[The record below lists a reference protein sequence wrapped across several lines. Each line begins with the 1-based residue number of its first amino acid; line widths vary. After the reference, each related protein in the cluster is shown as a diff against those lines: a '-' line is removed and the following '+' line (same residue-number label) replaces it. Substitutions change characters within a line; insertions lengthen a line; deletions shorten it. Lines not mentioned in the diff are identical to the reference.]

1 MASSYVNDLRLNE
14 MATGDASG
22 TWGETTNTNLELIAE
37 AFSYG
42 TEAIT
47 TNADTHTTTIAD
59 GATDPGRSMFL
70 KYTGTLDST
79 CTITIGPNTVSKL
92 WIIENGT
99 SGSQSIIIKQGSGA
113 TVTIPSG
120 KTKVIYSD
128 GAGSGGAMVDAFASL
143 NLQTSGIIESSS
155 SIQTP
160 LIEFT
165 DGDDA
170 MTIADGGQ
178 VTFAQNIIGTLGT
191 AAQANI
197 TSLGTLTGL
206 TVNGDVTLTGSSN
219 NIVFDQSDD
228 CLEFA
233 DNAKAKFGA
242 SDDLQIYH
250 DGSNSRI
257 QEGGTGSL
265 LVRGSNLQLQDSDG
279 FDYMTCTDGGDGG
292 TVALKHLGSTVLST
306 ASGGIT
312 VTSAINDLTIA
323 AGNIQTNTS
332 NNLSINTPNSVR
344 INIDSNDSATDQVF
358 VIGKNQ
364 TGVDAS
370 NDVLFKIGEDGKAG
384 IGVGAPNATLHVG
397 SSNATGD
404 ATNPAIQIGGS
415 SSYRLGMYT
424 TAEGAVIDNNNG
436 DDGIS
441 FFTKTNGEMMRL
453 QADGVAHITSAGAPI
468 APSIKH
474 GGATGDVS
482 KLRLIN
488 RAGQGS
494 NKGGL
499 LELGGVTND
508 GVSRSD
514 VFASLAGLKDNATSG
529 NKAGYMQFST
539 SNGSSLDEKMRLDSN
554 GNLLVGNTSSGGSG
568 KCQADVGFD
577 AMDGS
582 NTVSISIRNY
592 SSGANSGQ
600 IMVDPD
606 GQGTDSVMYFNVDG
620 VTPSKLKLDS
630 AGRFN
635 IDQVDTRFGTGAL
648 NITGEVGASF
658 NAVQFRH
665 NASTIVGTIVTGS
678 SSTTYNTSSDYRLK
692 ENVDYNWDATT
703 RLKQLKP
710 ARFNWI
716 SDETNTLVDGFLAH
730 EVQNIVPAAI
740 TGEKDAMMDEKY
752 EITPAVLGADGSI
765 VTEAVMGTHSV
776 PDYQNIDHSKLV
788 PLLVKTIQELEARI
802 TALES

>member
-1 MASSYVNDLRLNE
+1 
-14 MATGDASG
+14 
-22 TWGETTNTNLELIAE
+22 
-37 AFSYG
+37 
-42 TEAIT
+42 
-47 TNADTHTTTIAD
+47 
-59 GATDPGRSMFL
+59 
-70 KYTGTLDST
+70 
-79 CTITIGPNTVSKL
+79 
-92 WIIENGT
+92 
-99 SGSQSIIIKQGSGA
+99 
-113 TVTIPSG
+113 
-120 KTKVIYSD
+120 
-128 GAGSGGAMVDAFASL
+128 
-143 NLQTSGIIESSS
+143 
-155 SIQTP
+155 
-160 LIEFT
+160 
-165 DGDDA
+165 
-170 MTIADGGQ
+170 
-178 VTFAQNIIGTLGT
+178 
-191 AAQANI
+191 
-197 TSLGTLTGL
+197 
-206 TVNGDVTLTGSSN
+206 
-219 NIVFDQSDD
+219 
-228 CLEFA
+228 
-233 DNAKAKFGA
+233 
-242 SDDLQIYH
+242 
-250 DGSNSRI
+250 
-257 QEGGTGSL
+257 
-265 LVRGSNLQLQDSDG
+265 
-279 FDYMTCTDGGDGG
+279 
-292 TVALKHLGSTVLST
+292 
-306 ASGGIT
+306 
-312 VTSAINDLTIA
+312 
-323 AGNIQTNTS
+323 
-332 NNLSINTPNSVR
+332 
-344 INIDSNDSATDQVF
+344 
-358 VIGKNQ
+358 
-364 TGVDAS
+364 
-370 NDVLFKIGEDGKAG
+370 
-384 IGVGAPNATLHVG
+384 
-397 SSNATGD
+397 
-404 ATNPAIQIGGS
+404 
-415 SSYRLGMYT
+415 MYT